1 MYSIH
6 IKFNIKKMKQTLISL
21 IIVLLLGI
29 GVGFAL
35 FSDKQTKEISSTVIL
50 NSLNQ
55 EGFLVT
61 QSNVYTQDVVIEKST
76 GSAVKDFF
84 LGQTIQASTVLKVNI
99 GVDLKNIT
107 QENITMEGNKV
118 TIQLPS
124 PNISSIEIIDDVKL
138 ENEQGIVKKIF
149 DNEDGYNEAIALL
162 KKEVATQA
170 MHEVNVAHVKENT
183 IIKISELLGALH
195 SEDIDIEIII
205 IE

>member
-1 MYSIH
+1 
-6 IKFNIKKMKQTLISL
+6 MKQTLISL